1 MTVEEWSTIANLA
14 TALGTLIL
22 AVATFSAVRSSNL
35 MAKVAQQQLLIQLRP
50 VLAPSRREDPALKV
64 NFGDMKWVQIPGG
77 GAVGEVGA
85 GDGSMGSNTHVVYLA
100 IALRNAGN
108 GIAVLQGWRFF
119 PEAHRETDHA
129 PLEEFQRQTRDLYIP
144 VGDVGFW
151 QGAFRDTAAP
161 GYEQARATIEAR
173 QPWAVELLY
182 ADHEGGQRAISRFL
196 ALPVEHQSV
205 PQPGDHPGQA
215 VEAGPGWLAS
225 ASRHWSID
233 RPDAPYGD
241 RAGVPGS
248 ASPSGWP
255 WPRLA
260 GPVGGAT
267 GRSR

>member
-1 MTVEEWSTIANLA
+1 MTVAEWSTIASLA

-64 NFGDMKWVQIPGG
+64 NFGDMKWVKIPGG
-77 GAVGEVGA
+77 GAVGEVGV
-85 GDGSMGSNTHVVYLA
+85 GDGSMGSNTSVVYLA

-119 PEAHRETDHA
+119 PEARRDTDHA

-151 QGAFRDTAAP
+151 QGAFRDAVAP
-161 GYEQARATIEAR
+161 GYEQARAAIEAR
-173 QPWAVELLY
+173 QPWSVELLY

-196 ALPVEHQSV
+196 ALPVDHQIVAQPDDHQS
-205 PQPGDHPGQA
+205 PAQPGDQGR
-215 VEAGPGWLAS
+215 AGGPRPGWLAS
-225 ASRHWSID
+225 ASRHWSLD
-233 RPDAPYGD
+233 RTDAP
-241 RAGVPGS
+241 
-248 ASPSGWP
+248 
-255 WPRLA
+255 
-260 GPVGGAT
+260 
-267 GRSR
+267 